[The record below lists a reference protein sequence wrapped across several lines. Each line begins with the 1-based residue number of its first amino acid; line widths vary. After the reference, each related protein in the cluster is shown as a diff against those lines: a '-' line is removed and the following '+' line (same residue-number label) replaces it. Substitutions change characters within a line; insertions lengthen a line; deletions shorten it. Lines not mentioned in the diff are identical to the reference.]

1 MSMRRTAVPLLTVAV
16 LALLAQDAAAQRSY
30 SAGQPVYP
38 AYEGWVRNADG
49 SLSMVFG
56 YMNQNWEQLID
67 LPVGEDN
74 HFSPG
79 AIDRGQPT
87 HFLPRR
93 NRFTFM
99 VPVPAGFGEDDEL
112 VWTVRANG
120 SEEKAYGTLREDLF
134 IDNVV
139 IMSETGALGA
149 GTSSPEIR
157 ANIPPQVELEGPA
170 ERTVRA
176 GEKLEL
182 AAIVTD
188 DGQPNRQS
196 LRRAG
201 VQTNDEAESAPPGP
215 RQQLQAALRARTANG
230 TVGKRVALH
239 FTWFVYRT
247 PEHEPWKDVLV
258 DFDPPQIKPWEDTR
272 PFANSPWAVSWKP
285 PKLPED
291 HRWVSEVTF
300 DEPGTYVLH
309 GRADD
314 GGLYT
319 DVEVKVNV
327 QPKATVF

>member
-1 MSMRRTAVPLLTVAV
+1 MRGIAVPLLAVAV
-16 LALLAQDAAAQRSY
+16 LALGVQSVAAQRSY
-30 SAGQPVYP
+30 SSGQPIYP

-49 SLSMVFG
+49 SVSMVFG

-67 LPVGEDN
+67 VPVGPDN
-74 HFSPG
+74 HVSPG
-79 AIDRGQPT
+79 PADQGQPT

-99 VPVPAGFGEDDEL
+99 VPVPDGFPENGEI
-112 VWTVRANG
+112 VWTVKANG

-134 IDNVV
+134 VDNVV

-157 ANIPPQVELEGPA
+157 ANIPPQVELEGSV

-176 GEKLEL
+176 GETLTL
-182 AAIVTD
+182 AAVVTD
-188 DGQPNRQS
+188 DGQPNRAS

-201 VQTNDEAESAPPGP
+201 VQTSDDSEERAAPGP
-215 RQQLQAALRARTANG
+215 RELLQTARRARTANG

-239 FTWFVYRT
+239 FTWFVYRA
-247 PEHEPWKDVLV
+247 PEVGPGQEVSIE
-258 DFDPPQIKPWEDTR
+258 FDPPQIKPWEDTR
-272 PFANSPWAVSWKP
+272 PFANSPWAVSWTA

-291 HRWVSEVTF
+291 GRWVSEVTF
-300 DEPGTYVLH
+300 SEPGTYVLH

-319 DVEVKVNV
+319 DVEVLVQV
-327 QPKATVF
+327 QPTNTVF

>member
-1 MSMRRTAVPLLTVAV
+1 MRSTALSIVAVGV
-16 LALLAQDAAAQRSY
+16 LALWAQDAAAQRSY
-30 SAGQPVYP
+30 SSDQPLYP
-38 AYEGWVRNADG
+38 AYEGWVRSADG

-56 YMNQNWEQLID
+56 YMNQNWEQELDVPI
-67 LPVGEDN
+67 GENN

-79 AIDRGQPT
+79 APDRGQPT

-99 VPVPAGFGEDDEL
+99 VPVPEGFGQDEEL
-112 VWTVRANG
+112 VWTVKANG

-157 ANIPPQVELEGPA
+157 ANIPPQVELEGGM

-176 GEKLEL
+176 GETLEL

-188 DGQPNRQS
+188 DGQPNRAS

-201 VQTNDEAESAPPGP
+201 VTVEEDDGEEEAPPTP
-215 RQQLQAALRARTANG
+215 RELLQQALRARTANG

-239 FTWFVYRT
+239 FEWFVYRAPT
-247 PEHEPWKDVLV
+247 HEPWV
-258 DFDPPQIKPWEDTR
+258 DESVEFSPPQIKPWEDTR

-285 PKLPED
+285 PTPPED
-291 HRWVSEVTF
+291 NRWVTEVTF
-300 DEPGTYVLH
+300 AQPGTYVLH

-319 DVEVKVNV
+319 DVEVTV
-327 QPKATVF
+327 QVEPSKTVF

>member
-1 MSMRRTAVPLLTVAV
+1 MPNIRMWLLAVAV
-16 LALLAQDAAAQRSY
+16 LAFAAQDAVAQRSY
-30 SAGQPVYP
+30 NEGQPIYP

-49 SLSMVFG
+49 SLSMLFG
-56 YMNQNWEQLID
+56 YMNQNWEQEID
-67 LPVGEDN
+67 VPIGEEN

-79 AIDRGQPT
+79 PLDRGQPT

-99 VPVPAGFGEDDEL
+99 VPVPEGFGEDDEL
-112 VWTVRANG
+112 VWTVKANG

-134 IDNVV
+134 VDNVV

-157 ANIPPQVELEGPA
+157 ANIPPQVELEGGT

-176 GEKLEL
+176 GERLTL
-182 AAIVTD
+182 AAVVTD
-188 DGQPNRQS
+188 DGQPNRAS

-201 VQTNDEAESAPPGP
+201 VATAEEGQEEEAPPTP
-215 RQQLQAALRARTANG
+215 RELLAQALRARTANG

-247 PEHEPWKDVLV
+247 PEHEPWEEVAV
-258 DFDPPQIKPWEDTR
+258 EFDPPQIKPWEDTR
-272 PFANSPWAVSWKP
+272 PFANSPWAVSWKRP
-285 PKLPED
+285 ELPED
-291 HRWVSEVTF
+291 NRWVSEATF
-300 DEPGTYVLH
+300 SEPGTYVLH

-319 DVEVKVNV
+319 DVEVTV
-327 QPKATVF
+327 QVEPARTVF

>member
-1 MSMRRTAVPLLTVAV
+1 MRRTAASLLAVAV
-16 LALLAQDAAAQRSY
+16 LVLGAQDAAAQRSY
-30 SAGQPVYP
+30 SAGQPIYP
-38 AYEGWVRNADG
+38 AYEGWVRNAADG

-67 LPVGEDN
+67 VPVGEDN

-79 AIDRGQPT
+79 PADQGQPT

-99 VPVPAGFGEDDEL
+99 VPVPAGFREGDEV

-120 SEEKAYGTLREDLF
+120 SEQKAYGTLREDLF

-157 ANIPPQVELEGPA
+157 ANVPPQVELEGPT

-176 GEKLEL
+176 GETLTL
-182 AAIVTD
+182 AAVVTD
-188 DGQPNRQS
+188 DGQPNRNS

-201 VQTNDEAESAPPGP
+201 VAQADEEESAPPGP
-215 RQQLQAALRARTANG
+215 RELLSQALRSRTANG

-239 FTWFVYRT
+239 FTWFVYRNPT
-247 PEHEPWKDVLV
+247 EGASAE
-258 DFDPPQIKPWEDTR
+258 FDPPQIKPWEDTR
-272 PFANSPWAVSWKP
+272 PFANSPWAVSWKA

-291 HRWVSEVTF
+291 NRWVSEVKF

-319 DVEVKVNV
+319 DVEVTVHV
-327 QPKATVF
+327 EDRTVF